1 MMPSALL
8 EFEQDVISTVVPELT
23 NTRLR
28 RIIKSMP
35 PYTPQTVVDFT
46 LLQARGVFAV
56 RRTLLIRLRVEGF
69 RFRV

>member
-1 MMPSALL
+1 LRGL
-8 EFEQDVISTVVPELT
+8 GLGFRVQVVPELT

-35 PYTPQTVVDFT
+35 PYTPQTVIDFT

-56 RRTLLIRLRVEGF
+56 PSYPLNQAER
-69 RFRV
+69 